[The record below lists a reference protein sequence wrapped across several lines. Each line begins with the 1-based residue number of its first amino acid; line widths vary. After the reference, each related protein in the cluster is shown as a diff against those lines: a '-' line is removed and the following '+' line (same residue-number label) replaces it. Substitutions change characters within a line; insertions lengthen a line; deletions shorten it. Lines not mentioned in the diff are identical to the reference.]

1 MTGLFNE
8 EPTVEIHRRQE
19 QPKAKPQ
26 GLKNSGVD
34 LSGTERL
41 IDNLAVYSCPLLNGA
56 TELFGILVTLP
67 RQGEPRDIERF
78 RQRLLDAISAFRQ
91 RGLYLDY
98 HPSIIDKSCF
108 VLCAAFDE
116 AILYT
121 SWGER
126 ARWENHSLLSS
137 VFSQRNGGEAFFSL
151 LDKASQQPAKLVDFL
166 ELQYVLLML
175 GFKGRYRHEDE
186 SELHEIQSRVY
197 TVIRHYRG
205 ESVLPVPKTPELI
218 EGKRPWRML
227 SLPKTLTLATLCLG
241 SAYAASEYWYFNR
254 SQPILQ
260 QFSSIDMSGVNLK
273 KANNEL
279 VYVSTESDIGIA
291 TAEADTSQSTQ
302 VVPVAQQWE
311 VVLAVL
317 TRSSDAVRLV
327 SELQKAGYESFTRET
342 EHGIELYL
350 RAGDNLTLI
359 RKLKNELNVRFGLNA
374 TIRRAQ
380 K

>member
-19 QPKAKPQ
+19 KPKAKPQ
-26 GLKNSGVD
+26 GLKNNGVD

-41 IDNLAVYSCPLLNGA
+41 IDNLAVYSCPLLDGA

-78 RQRLLDAISAFRQ
+78 RQRLLDAIAAFRQ

-121 SWGER
+121 RWGER

-197 TVIRHYRG
+197 TVIRHYRS

-227 SLPKTLTLATLCLG
+227 SLPKTLALATLCLG

-279 VYVSTESDIGIA
+279 VYVSTESDIGLA
-291 TAEADTSQSTQ
+291 TAEVETSQSTQ

-327 SELQKAGYESFTRET
+327 SELKKAGYESFTRET

>member
-8 EPTVEIHRRQE
+8 EPTVEIHRRHE
-19 QPKAKPQ
+19 QSKVKPQ
-26 GLKNSGVD
+26 GLKASAVD

-41 IDNLAVYSCPLLNGA
+41 IDNLAVYSCPLLNAA

-78 RQRLLDAISAFRQ
+78 RQRLLDAIAAFRQ

-137 VFSQRNGGEAFFSL
+137 VFSQRNGGEAFFTL
-151 LDKASQQPAKLVDFL
+151 LDKASQQPSKLVDFL

-175 GFKGRYRHEDE
+175 GFKGRYRHEGE
-186 SELHEIQSRVY
+186 SELHEVQSKAY
-197 TVIRHYRG
+197 AVIRHYRS
-205 ESVLPVPKTPELI
+205 ESVLPVPKTPDLI
-218 EGKRPWRML
+218 EGTRPWRML
-227 SLPKTLTLATLCLG
+227 SLPKTLALAILCVG
-241 SAYAASEYWYFNR
+241 TSYAASEYWYFNR

-279 VYVSTESDIGIA
+279 VYVSTEADIGLA
-291 TAEADTSQSTQ
+291 MLDSQVSENKDIS
-302 VVPVAQQWE
+302 PIAQQWE

-317 TRSSDAVRLV
+317 TRSSDAVRLAA
-327 SELQKAGYESFTRET
+327 ELQKAGYESFTRET

-374 TIRRAQ
+374 TIKRAQ